1 MGDKISQYHDYGW
14 NEPESDDRYED
25 QLMEPADLVWLAA
38 NEGLIARPHDSKE
51 YPLSEEMSVWR
62 FEAYDG
68 YQYLEC
74 GYFPEW
80 DEDDDNLEEGPD
92 EIRVS
97 LRWCLDTE
105 TMTVLEYDGPEV
117 RV

>member
-1 MGDKISQYHDYGW
+1 MVDRIAQYHMFGW
-14 NEPESDDRYED
+14 NEPESDDQYKD
-25 QLMEPADLVWLAA
+25 QMMEPEDLVWVAA
-38 NEGLIARPHDSKE
+38 NEGLIARPHDTQDN
-51 YPLSEEMSVWR
+51 PLCDMSVWR

-80 DEDDDNLEEGPD
+80 DEADDSLEEGPD
-92 EIRVS
+92 EIRLS

-105 TMTVLEYDGPEV
+105 SMTILEYDGPEV